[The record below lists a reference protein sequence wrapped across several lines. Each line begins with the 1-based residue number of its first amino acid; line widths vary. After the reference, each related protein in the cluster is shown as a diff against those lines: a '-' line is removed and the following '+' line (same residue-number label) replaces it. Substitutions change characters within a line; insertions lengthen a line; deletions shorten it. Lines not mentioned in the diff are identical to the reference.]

1 MTTYIFK
8 IITLL
13 GGLALFLFGMDV
25 MGKALERQA
34 GGKLQTILAK
44 MSSNVFKGFLL
55 GLGVT
60 AVIQSS
66 SATTVMVV
74 GFVNSGIM
82 TLKQAVGVIMGSN
95 IGTTVTAWILS
106 LSGLEGDSFL
116 IKLFKPSTLAP
127 LIGVIGVVM
136 YMGKNEK
143 RKGIGTIC
151 LGFMALMTGMDIM
164 GDSMEF
170 LESEPWFAQLMIS
183 FSNPIIGIIGIV
195 MYMGKNEKRRGIGTI
210 CLGFMALMTGMDLM
224 SSSMSFLKSEAWFAD
239 LMISFTNPVLGIL
252 FGAVLTAVIQSS
264 SASVGILQGLCV
276 TGAVTYGAAIPIIL
290 GQNIGTCITAIMGAI
305 GANRNAR
312 RTAMV
317 HLLFNVVGAV
327 MFAVVFYGLGMVIEW
342 SFLEESVQAWDISLI
357 HTAFNIVATAV
368 LMPMNGLLVKLAYLI
383 IPHEYTPQKEELL
396 DERLL
401 ATPAVAVQRAHEIAG
416 EMASDAAKAME
427 KAMGLT
433 KVFDAAILEEV
444 TALEDKT
451 DRYEDALNTYLV
463 KLSAMNLSVH
473 DNRILNTL
481 LYTVS
486 DIERMADHAMAIA
499 KAAQEMAEKK
509 IEFSSQARG
518 ELAVLEQAVLDIV
531 NRTVAAYGSFD
542 LGSAV
547 KIEPQEQVV
556 DALVREVKSRHVRR
570 LRDGKCTVEYGFVL
584 EDLLTAC
591 ERTADHCSN
600 IAVEMLQVSEGKL
613 EAHEYLNALKAGELH
628 ESAAFSERFAR
639 YKAQYAFPEE

>member
-1 MTTYIFK
+1 MTAYIFK

-106 LSGLEGDSFL
+106 LSGLEGDSFI

-127 LIGVIGVVM
+127 LIGIIGVVM

-183 FSNPIIGIIGIV
+183 FSNPIIGI
-195 MYMGKNEKRRGIGTI
+195 
-210 CLGFMALMTGMDLM
+210 
-224 SSSMSFLKSEAWFAD
+224 
-239 LMISFTNPVLGIL
+239 L
-252 FGAVLTAVIQSS
+252 FGAGLTAIIQSS

-290 GQNIGTCITAIMGAI
+290 GQNIGTCVTAMMGAI

-327 MFAVVFYGLGMVIEW
+327 MFAVVFYGLGMFIEW
-342 SFLEESVQAWDISLI
+342 QFLGDAVQAWDISLI
-357 HTAFNIVATAV
+357 HTAFNVVATAV
-368 LMPMNGLLVKLAYLI
+368 LMPLNGLLVKLAYAI
-383 IPHEYTPQKEELL
+383 VPEVKEPEKTELL

-401 ATPAVAVQRAHEIAG
+401 GTPAVAVQRAQEIAG
-416 EMASDAAKAME
+416 EMAADAAKAMHL
-427 KAMGLT
+427 AMGMT
-433 KVFDAAILEEV
+433 KKFDASVMEQIAE
-444 TALEDKT
+444 LEDKT

-499 KAAQEMAEKK
+499 RAALEMEEKK
-509 IEFSSQARG
+509 IGFSAQAKG

-531 NRTVAAYGSFD
+531 DRTVAAYGSFD
-542 LGSAV
+542 LDNAV

-570 LRDGKCTVEYGFVL
+570 LRDGLCTVEYGFVL

-628 ESAAFSERFAR
+628 ESAAFNKRFAR
-639 YKAQYAFPEE
+639 YKAQYAFPEEG

>member
-1 MTTYIFK
+1 MTAYIFK

-106 LSGLEGDSFL
+106 LSGLEGDSFI

-127 LIGVIGVVM
+127 LIGIIGVIL

-143 RKGIGTIC
+143 RKGIGTIM

-183 FSNPIIGIIGIV
+183 FSNPIV
-195 MYMGKNEKRRGIGTI
+195 
-210 CLGFMALMTGMDLM
+210 
-224 SSSMSFLKSEAWFAD
+224 
-239 LMISFTNPVLGIL
+239 GIL
-252 FGAVLTAVIQSS
+252 FGAGLTAIIQSS
-264 SASVGILQGLCV
+264 SASVGILQGLCG
-276 TGAVTYGAAIPIIL
+276 TGVVTYGSAMPIIL

-317 HLLFNVVGAV
+317 HLLFNVVGV
-327 MFAVVFYGLGMVIEW
+327 LIFVVAFYGMGMFIDW
-342 SFLEESVQAWDISLI
+342 KFLSETAAAWDIAVI
-357 HTAFNIVATAV
+357 HTCFNVAATIV
-368 LMPMNGLLVKLAYLI
+368 LMPLNGMLVKLAYLF
-383 IPHEYTPQKEELL
+383 IPKEQTPQKVELL

-401 ATPAVAVQRAHEIAG
+401 ATPAVAVQRAQKIAG
-416 EMASDAAKAME
+416 EMAADAAKAMHL
-427 KAMGLT
+427 AMELT
-433 KVFDAAILEEV
+433 KKFDAPVMEQVME
-444 TALEDKT
+444 LEDKT
-451 DRYEDALNTYLV
+451 DRYEDALGTYLV
-463 KLSAMNLSVH
+463 KLSGMNLSVS

-499 KAAQEMAEKK
+499 KAALEMEEKK
-509 IEFSSQARG
+509 IEFSNQAKG

-531 NRTVAAYGSFD
+531 DRTVAAYGTFNLD
-542 LGSAV
+542 KAI

-570 LRDGKCTVEYGFVL
+570 LRDGLCTVEYGFVL

-600 IAVEMLQVSEGKL
+600 VAVEMLQVAEGKL
-613 EAHEYLNALKAGELH
+613 EAHEYLNALKAGELY
-628 ESAAFSERFAR
+628 ESAAFAEHFDR
-639 YKAQYAFPEE
+639 YKAKYAFPEEV

>member
-1 MTTYIFK
+1 MTAYIFK

-116 IKLFKPSTLAP
+116 IKFFKPSTLAP
-127 LIGVIGVVM
+127 LIAI
-136 YMGKNEK
+136 
-143 RKGIGTIC
+143 
-151 LGFMALMTGMDIM
+151 F
-164 GDSMEF
+164 
-170 LESEPWFAQLMIS
+170 
-183 FSNPIIGIIGIV
+183 GIV
-195 MYMGKNEKRRGIGTI
+195 MYMGKSEKKRGIGTI
-210 CLGFMALMTGMDLM
+210 MLGFMALMTGMDLM
-224 SSSMSFLKSEAWFAD
+224 SSSMSFLKNEAWFAD
-239 LMISFTNPVLGIL
+239 LMISFSNPILGIA
-252 FGAVLTAVIQSS
+252 FGAILTAIIQSS

-317 HLLFNVVGAV
+317 HLLFNVVGAT
-327 MFAVVFYGLGMVIEW
+327 MFAVLFYGIGLFVEWEFLGD
-342 SFLEESVQAWDISLI
+342 SVQAWDISVI
-357 HTAFNIVATAV
+357 HTCFNVVATAV
-368 LMPMNGLLVKLAYLI
+368 LMPMNGLLVKLAYMLV
-383 IPHEYTPQKEELL
+383 PHQEVPQKEELL
-396 DERLL
+396 DVRLL
-401 ATPAVAVQRAHEIAG
+401 ATPAVAVQRAHEIAT
-416 EMASDAAKAME
+416 EMAADAAEAMRM
-427 KAMGLT
+427 AVGLT
-433 KVFDAAILEEV
+433 KKFDEGILEQV
-444 TALEDKT
+444 VDLEDKT
-451 DRYEDALNTYLV
+451 DRYEDALGTYLV
-463 KLSAMNLSVH
+463 KLSNMNLSVA

-486 DIERMADHAMAIA
+486 DIERMADHAMAVA
-499 KAAQEMAEKK
+499 KAAEEMKEK
-509 IEFSSQARG
+509 EMNFSKQAMG
-518 ELAVLEQAVLDIV
+518 ELAVLGQAVTDLLD
-531 NRTVAAYGSFD
+531 RTVNAYKTFD
-542 LGSAV
+542 FALAM
-547 KIEPQEQVV
+547 KIEPQEEVV
-556 DALVREVKSRHVRR
+556 DDLVREIKSRHVRR
-570 LRDGKCTVEYGFVL
+570 LRDGLCTVEYGFVL

-600 IAVEMLQVSEGKL
+600 VAVEMLQVAEGKL

-628 ESAAFSERFAR
+628 ESAAFNKRFAR
-639 YKAQYAFPEE
+639 YKAQYAFPDEN

>member
-1 MTTYIFK
+1 MTAYIFK

-106 LSGLEGDSFL
+106 LSGLEGDSFI

-127 LIGVIGVVM
+127 LIGIIGVIL

-143 RKGIGTIC
+143 RKGIGTIM

-183 FSNPIIGIIGIV
+183 FSNPIV
-195 MYMGKNEKRRGIGTI
+195 
-210 CLGFMALMTGMDLM
+210 
-224 SSSMSFLKSEAWFAD
+224 
-239 LMISFTNPVLGIL
+239 GIL
-252 FGAVLTAVIQSS
+252 FGAGLTAIIQSS
-264 SASVGILQGLCV
+264 SASVGILQGLCG
-276 TGAVTYGAAIPIIL
+276 TGVVTYGSAIPIIL

-317 HLLFNVVGAV
+317 HLLFNVVGV
-327 MFAVVFYGLGMVIEW
+327 LIFVVAFYGMGMFIDW
-342 SFLEESVQAWDISLI
+342 KFLSETAAAWDIAVI
-357 HTAFNIVATAV
+357 HTCFNVAATIV
-368 LMPMNGLLVKLAYLI
+368 LMPLNGMLVKLAYLF
-383 IPHEYTPQKEELL
+383 IPKEQTPQKVELL

-416 EMASDAAKAME
+416 EMAADAAKAMHL
-427 KAMGLT
+427 AMGLT
-433 KVFDAAILEEV
+433 KQFDAGIMDQVVE
-444 TALEDKT
+444 LEDKT
-451 DRYEDALNTYLV
+451 DQYEDALGTYLV
-463 KLSAMNLSVH
+463 KLSGMNLSVS

-486 DIERMADHAMAIA
+486 DIERMADHAMAVA
-499 KAAQEMAEKK
+499 KAALEIEQKK
-509 IEFSSQARG
+509 IEFSKQAKG
-518 ELAVLEQAVLDIV
+518 ELAILEQAVLDIV
-531 NRTVAAYGSFD
+531 DRTISAYGSFD
-542 LGSAV
+542 LAQAI

-570 LRDGKCTVEYGFVL
+570 LRDGLCTVEYGFVL

-600 IAVEMLQVSEGKL
+600 VAVEMLQVAEGKL
-613 EAHEYLNALKAGELH
+613 EAHEYLNALKAGELY
-628 ESAAFSERFAR
+628 ESAAFTERFAR
-639 YKAQYAFPEE
+639 YKAQYAFPEEN

>member
-1 MTTYIFK
+1 MTAYIFK

-13 GGLALFLFGMDV
+13 GGLALFLFGMDI

-127 LIGVIGVVM
+127 LIAIVGIVL
-136 YMGKNEK
+136 YMFTKSEK
-143 RKGIGTIC
+143 KKGIGTIM
-151 LGFMALMTGMDIM
+151 LGFMALMTGMDM
-164 GDSMEF
+164 
-170 LESEPWFAQLMIS
+170 
-183 FSNPIIGIIGIV
+183 
-195 MYMGKNEKRRGIGTI
+195 
-210 CLGFMALMTGMDLM
+210 M
-224 SSSMSFLKSEAWFAD
+224 SSSMSFLKSEAWFAE
-239 LMISFTNPVLGIL
+239 LMISFTNPIVGIL

-264 SASVGILQGLCV
+264 SASVGILQGLCS
-276 TGAVTYGAAIPIIL
+276 TGVVTYGAAIPIIL

-317 HLLFNVVGAV
+317 HLLFNVVGAT
-327 MFAVVFYGLGMVIEW
+327 MFAVIFYGINMFAPWKFLGD
-342 SFLEESVQAWDISLI
+342 SVQAWDISVI
-357 HTAFNIVATAV
+357 HTGFNLLATAV
-368 LMPMNGLLVKLAYLI
+368 LMPMNGLLVKLAYVI
-383 IPHEYTPQKEELL
+383 VPQQNAPQKTELL
-396 DERLL
+396 DTRLL

-416 EMASDAAKAME
+416 EMAADAAKAMHL
-427 KAMGLT
+427 AMGLT
-433 KVFDAAILEEV
+433 KKYEDGIMEQVVE
-444 TALEDKT
+444 LEDKT

-463 KLSAMNLSVH
+463 KLSTMNLSVH

-486 DIERMADHAMAIA
+486 DIERMADHAMSVA
-499 KAAQEMAEKK
+499 KAAREIKEKN
-509 IEFSSQARG
+509 IEFSKQAKG
-518 ELAVLEQAVLDIV
+518 ELAVLEQAVMDIMD
-531 NRTVAAYGSFD
+531 RTVSAYGSFD
-542 LGSAV
+542 RELAV
-547 KIEPQEQVV
+547 RIEPQEQVV
-556 DALVREVKSRHVRR
+556 DSLVREIKSRHVRR
-570 LRDGKCTVEYGFVL
+570 LRDGLCTVEYGFVL

-600 IAVEMLQVSEGKL
+600 VAVEMLQVTEGKL

-628 ESAAFSERFAR
+628 ESAAFAEQFAQ
-639 YKAQYAFPEE
+639 YKAHYAFPEEN

>member
-1 MTTYIFK
+1 MTAYIFK

-13 GGLALFLFGMDV
+13 GGLSLFLFGMDV
-25 MGKALERQA
+25 MGKSLERQA

-82 TLKQAVGVIMGSN
+82 TLNQAVGVIMGSN

-116 IKLFKPSTLAP
+116 IKFFKPSTLAP
-127 LIGVIGVVM
+127 LIGIIGIIL
-136 YMGKNEK
+136 YMGKSEK
-143 RKGIGTIC
+143 KKGIGTI
-151 LGFMALMTGMDIM
+151 M
-164 GDSMEF
+164 
-170 LESEPWFAQLMIS
+170 
-183 FSNPIIGIIGIV
+183 
-195 MYMGKNEKRRGIGTI
+195 
-210 CLGFMALMTGMDLM
+210 LGFMALMTGMDLM

-239 LMISFTNPVLGIL
+239 LMISFTNPIIGIL

-264 SASVGILQGLCV
+264 SASIGILQGLCSTGVV
-276 TGAVTYGAAIPIIL
+276 TFGAAIPIIL

-327 MFAVVFYGLGMVIEW
+327 MFAAIFYGINMFAPWKFMGD
-342 SFLEESVQAWDISLI
+342 SVQACDISVI
-357 HTAFNIVATAV
+357 HTGFNLIATAV
-368 LMPMNGLLVKLAYLI
+368 LMPMNGLLVKLAYVLV
-383 IPHEYTPQKEELL
+383 PHQYTPQKEELL

-401 ATPAVAVQRAHEIAG
+401 ATPAVAVQRAHEIAA
-416 EMASDAAKAME
+416 EMAADATKAMHL
-427 KAMGLT
+427 AMGLT
-433 KVFDAAILEEV
+433 KKFEEGILEQVAE
-444 TALEDKT
+444 LEDKT

-481 LYTVS
+481 LYTVA
-486 DIERMADHAMAIA
+486 DIERMGDHAKAVAMAAREI
-499 KAAQEMAEKK
+499 KEKN
-509 IEFSSQARG
+509 IEFSNQAKG
-518 ELAVLEQAVLDIV
+518 ELAVLEQAVMDIMD
-531 NRTVAAYGSFD
+531 RTVAAYGSFD
-542 LGSAV
+542 RELAV
-547 KIEPQEQVV
+547 RIEPQDQVV
-556 DALVREVKSRHVRR
+556 DSLVREIKSRHVRR
-570 LRDGKCTVEYGFVL
+570 LRDGLCTVEYGFVL

-600 IAVEMLQVSEGKL
+600 VAVEMLQVAEGKL

-628 ESAAFSERFAR
+628 ESAAFAEQFAK
-639 YKAQYAFPEE
+639 YKAQYAFPEEN

>member
-1 MTTYIFK
+1 MTAYIFK

-106 LSGLEGDSFL
+106 LSGLEGDSFI

-127 LIGVIGVVM
+127 LIGIIGVVL

-143 RKGIGTIC
+143 RKGIGTIM

-183 FSNPIIGIIGIV
+183 FSNPIV
-195 MYMGKNEKRRGIGTI
+195 
-210 CLGFMALMTGMDLM
+210 
-224 SSSMSFLKSEAWFAD
+224 
-239 LMISFTNPVLGIL
+239 GIL
-252 FGAVLTAVIQSS
+252 FGAGLTAIIQSS
-264 SASVGILQGLCV
+264 SASVGILQGLCGTGVV
-276 TGAVTYGAAIPIIL
+276 TFGSAIPIIL

-317 HLLFNVVGAV
+317 HLLFNVVGV
-327 MFAVVFYGLGMVIEW
+327 TIFVVAFYGLGLFIDW
-342 SFLEESVQAWDISLI
+342 KFLNDTAAAWDIAVI
-357 HTAFNIVATAV
+357 HTCFNVAATIV
-368 LMPMNGLLVKLAYLI
+368 LMPMNGLLVKLAYLF

-416 EMASDAAKAME
+416 EMAADAAKAMHL
-427 KAMGLT
+427 AMGLT
-433 KVFDAAILEEV
+433 KQFDAGIMEQV
-444 TALEDKT
+444 VALEDKT
-451 DRYEDALNTYLV
+451 DHYEDALNTYLV
-463 KLSAMNLSVH
+463 KLSGMNLSVH

-481 LYTVS
+481 LYTVA
-486 DIERMADHAMAIA
+486 DIERMADHAMAVA
-499 KAAQEMAEKK
+499 KAAQEMEEKK
-509 IEFSSQARG
+509 IVFSSQAKG
-518 ELAVLEQAVLDIV
+518 ELAVLGQAVLDIV
-531 NRTVAAYGSFD
+531 DRTVTAYGSFD
-542 LGSAV
+542 LEQAI

-556 DALVREVKSRHVRR
+556 DSLVREVKSRHVRR
-570 LRDGKCTVEYGFVL
+570 LRDGLCTVEYGFVL

-600 IAVEMLQVSEGKL
+600 VAVEMLQVAEGKL

-628 ESAAFSERFAR
+628 ESAAFAEQFAQ
-639 YKAQYAFPEE
+639 YKAQYAFPEEN

>member
-1 MTTYIFK
+1 MTAYIFK
-8 IITLL
+8 VITLL
-13 GGLALFLFGMDV
+13 GGLALFLFGMDI

-127 LIGVIGVVM
+127 LIGIMGIVL
-136 YMGKNEK
+136 YMGKSEK
-143 RKGIGTIC
+143 KRGLGTI
-151 LGFMALMTGMDIM
+151 M
-164 GDSMEF
+164 
-170 LESEPWFAQLMIS
+170 
-183 FSNPIIGIIGIV
+183 
-195 MYMGKNEKRRGIGTI
+195 
-210 CLGFMALMTGMDLM
+210 LGFMALMTGMDLM
-224 SSSMSFLKSEAWFAD
+224 SGSMAFLKTESWFAD
-239 LMISFTNPVLGIL
+239 LMISFTNPIVGIL

-264 SASVGILQGLCV
+264 SASVGILQGLCS
-276 TGAVTYGAAIPIIL
+276 TGVVTYGAAIPIIL

-327 MFAVVFYGLGMVIEW
+327 MFAVVFYGLGMVIQW
-342 SFLEESVQAWDISLI
+342 NFLGDSVQAWDISLI
-357 HTAFNIVATAV
+357 HTAFNLIATAV
-368 LMPMNGLLVKLAYLI
+368 LMPMNGLLVKLAYLF
-383 IPHEYTPQKEELL
+383 IPAEHTPQKKELL
-396 DERLL
+396 DTRLL

-416 EMASDAAKAME
+416 EMASDAARAMHL
-427 KAMGLT
+427 AMGLT
-433 KVFDAAILEEV
+433 KKFDVSVMEQVIE
-444 TALEDKT
+444 LEDKT

-463 KLSAMNLSVH
+463 KLSGMNLSVS

-481 LYTVS
+481 LYSIS
-486 DIERMADHAMAIA
+486 DIERMADHAMAVA
-499 KAAQEMAEKK
+499 KAALEMEEKK
-509 IEFSSQARG
+509 IEFSKQAKG

-531 NRTVAAYGSFD
+531 DRTVAAYGSFD
-542 LGSAV
+542 REQAA

-570 LRDGKCTVEYGFVL
+570 LRDGLCTVEYGFVL

-600 IAVEMLQVSEGKL
+600 VAVEMLQVAEGKL

-628 ESAAFSERFAR
+628 ESAAFAEQFAR
-639 YKAQYAFPEE
+639 YQAQYAFPEDIA

>member
-1 MTTYIFK
+1 MTAYIFK

-106 LSGLEGDSFL
+106 LSGLEGDSFI

-127 LIGVIGVVM
+127 LIGIIGVIL

-143 RKGIGTIC
+143 RKGIGTIM

-183 FSNPIIGIIGIV
+183 FSNPIV
-195 MYMGKNEKRRGIGTI
+195 
-210 CLGFMALMTGMDLM
+210 
-224 SSSMSFLKSEAWFAD
+224 
-239 LMISFTNPVLGIL
+239 GIL
-252 FGAVLTAVIQSS
+252 FGAGLTAIIQSS
-264 SASVGILQGLCV
+264 SASVGILQGLCG
-276 TGAVTYGAAIPIIL
+276 TGVVTYGSAIPIIL

-317 HLLFNVVGAV
+317 HLLFNVVGV
-327 MFAVVFYGLGMVIEW
+327 LIFVVAFYGMGMFIDW
-342 SFLEESVQAWDISLI
+342 KFLSETAAAWDIAVI
-357 HTAFNIVATAV
+357 HTCFNVAATIV
-368 LMPMNGLLVKLAYLI
+368 LMPLNGMLVKLAYLF
-383 IPHEYTPQKEELL
+383 IPKEQTPQKVELL

-401 ATPAVAVQRAHEIAG
+401 ATPAVAVQRSQKIAG
-416 EMASDAAKAME
+416 EMAADAAKAMHL
-427 KAMGLT
+427 AMGLT
-433 KVFDAAILEEV
+433 KKFDAAVMEQVME
-444 TALEDKT
+444 LEDKT
-451 DRYEDALNTYLV
+451 DRYEDALGTYLV
-463 KLSAMNLSVH
+463 KLSGMNLSVS

-499 KAAQEMAEKK
+499 KAALEMEEKK
-509 IEFSSQARG
+509 IEFSNQAKG

-531 NRTVAAYGSFD
+531 DRTVAAYGTFNLD
-542 LGSAV
+542 KAI

-570 LRDGKCTVEYGFVL
+570 LRDGLCTVEYGFVL

-600 IAVEMLQVSEGKL
+600 VAVEMLQVAEGKL
-613 EAHEYLNALKAGELH
+613 EAHEYLNALKAGELY
-628 ESAAFSERFAR
+628 ESAAFAEHFAR
-639 YKAQYAFPEE
+639 YKAKYAFPEEV

>member
-1 MTTYIFK
+1 MTAYLFK

-13 GGLALFLFGMDV
+13 GGLALFLFGMDI
-25 MGKALERQA
+25 MGKSLERQA

-44 MSSNVFKGFLL
+44 MSSNVYKGFLL

-116 IKLFKPSTLAP
+116 ITFFKPSTLAP
-127 LIGVIGVVM
+127 LIGIIGIVL
-136 YMGKNEK
+136 YMGKSEK
-143 RKGIGTIC
+143 NKGIGTI
-151 LGFMALMTGMDIM
+151 M
-164 GDSMEF
+164 
-170 LESEPWFAQLMIS
+170 
-183 FSNPIIGIIGIV
+183 
-195 MYMGKNEKRRGIGTI
+195 
-210 CLGFMALMTGMDLM
+210 LGFMALMTGMDLM
-224 SSSMSFLKSEAWFAD
+224 SSSMSFLKNEAWFAD
-239 LMISFTNPVLGIL
+239 LMISFTNPILGII

-264 SASVGILQGLCV
+264 SASIGILQGLCV
-276 TGAVTYGAAIPIIL
+276 TGVVTYGAAIPIIL

-327 MFAVVFYGLGMVIEW
+327 LFSVIFYGLGIFIEW
-342 SFLEESVQAWDISLI
+342 NFLDDSVQAWNISVI
-357 HTAFNIVATAV
+357 HTGFNLIATAA
-368 LMPMNGLLVKLAYLI
+368 LMPMNGLLVKLAYALV
-383 IPHEYTPQKEELL
+383 PQVAEPQQTELL

-416 EMASDAAKAME
+416 EMAADAAKAMHLSV
-427 KAMGLT
+427 GLT
-433 KVFDAAILEEV
+433 KKFESGIMEQIVELEN
-444 TALEDKT
+444 KT

-463 KLSAMNLSVH
+463 KLSGMNLSVH

-481 LYTVS
+481 LYSVS
-486 DIERMADHAMAIA
+486 DIERMADHAMAVA
-499 KAAQEMAEKK
+499 EAALEMKEKK
-509 IEFSSQARG
+509 IEFSGQAKG
-518 ELAVLEQAVLDIV
+518 ELAVLEQAVVDIV
-531 NRTVAAYGSFD
+531 DRTVAAYGSFNREM
-542 LGSAV
+542 AIR
-547 KIEPQEQVV
+547 IEPQEQVI
-556 DALVREVKSRHVRR
+556 DTLVREIKSRHVRR
-570 LRDGKCTVEYGFVL
+570 LRAGLCTVEYGFVL
-584 EDLLTAC
+584 EDLLTAY

-600 IAVEMLQVSEGKL
+600 VAVEMLQVAEGKL
-613 EAHEYLNALKAGELH
+613 EAHEYLNALKSGELH
-628 ESAAFSERFAR
+628 ESAAFAEQFAQ
-639 YKAQYAFPEE
+639 YKAQYTFPEES

>member
-1 MTTYIFK
+1 MTAYIFK

-13 GGLALFLFGMDV
+13 GGLALFLFGMDI

-34 GGKLQTILAK
+34 GGKLQTNLAK

-106 LSGLEGDSFL
+106 LSGLEGDSFI

-127 LIGVIGVVM
+127 LIGIIGVIL

-143 RKGIGTIC
+143 RKGIGTIM

-183 FSNPIIGIIGIV
+183 FSNPIV
-195 MYMGKNEKRRGIGTI
+195 
-210 CLGFMALMTGMDLM
+210 
-224 SSSMSFLKSEAWFAD
+224 
-239 LMISFTNPVLGIL
+239 GIL
-252 FGAVLTAVIQSS
+252 FGAGLTAIIQSS
-264 SASVGILQGLCV
+264 SASVGILQGLCG
-276 TGAVTYGAAIPIIL
+276 TGVITYGSAIPIIL

-317 HLLFNVVGAV
+317 HLLFNVVGV
-327 MFAVVFYGLGMVIEW
+327 LIFVVAFYGMGMFIDW
-342 SFLEESVQAWDISLI
+342 KFLSETAAAWDIAVI
-357 HTAFNIVATAV
+357 HTCFNVAATIV
-368 LMPMNGLLVKLAYLI
+368 LMPLNGMLVKLAYLF
-383 IPHEYTPQKEELL
+383 IPKEQTPQKVELL

-416 EMASDAAKAME
+416 EMAADAAKAMHL
-427 KAMGLT
+427 AMGLT
-433 KVFDAAILEEV
+433 KQFDAGIMDQVVE
-444 TALEDKT
+444 LEDKT
-451 DRYEDALNTYLV
+451 DQYEDALGTYLV
-463 KLSAMNLSVH
+463 KLSGMNLSVS

-486 DIERMADHAMAIA
+486 DIERMADHAMAVA
-499 KAAQEMAEKK
+499 KAAMEIEQKK
-509 IEFSSQARG
+509 IEFSKQAKG
-518 ELAVLEQAVLDIV
+518 ELAILEQAVLDIV
-531 NRTVAAYGSFD
+531 DRTISAYGSFD
-542 LGSAV
+542 LAQAI

-570 LRDGKCTVEYGFVL
+570 LRDGLCTVEYGFVL

-600 IAVEMLQVSEGKL
+600 VAVEMLQVAEGKL
-613 EAHEYLNALKAGELH
+613 EAHEYLNALKAGELY
-628 ESAAFSERFAR
+628 ESAAFTERFAR
-639 YKAQYAFPEE
+639 YKARYAFPEEP

>member
-1 MTTYIFK
+1 MTSYIFNV
-8 IITLL
+8 ITLL

-44 MSSNVFKGFLL
+44 MSSNVFRGFLL
-55 GLGVT
+55 GMGVT

-116 IKLFKPSTLAP
+116 IKIFKPSTLAP
-127 LIGVIGVVM
+127 IIGIIGILM
-136 YMGKNEK
+136 YMGKHEK

-151 LGFMALMTGMDIM
+151 LGFMALMTGMD
-164 GDSMEF
+164 
-170 LESEPWFAQLMIS
+170 
-183 FSNPIIGIIGIV
+183 
-195 MYMGKNEKRRGIGTI
+195 
-210 CLGFMALMTGMDLM
+210 LM
-224 SSSMSFLKSEAWFAD
+224 SGSMSFLKSEAWFAD
-239 LMISFTNPVLGIL
+239 LMISFTNPILGIL
-252 FGAVLTAVIQSS
+252 FGAVLTAIIQSS
-264 SASVGILQGLCV
+264 SASIGILQGLCV

-327 MFAVVFYGLGMVIEW
+327 MFAVVFYGLGLVIEW
-342 SFLEESVQAWDISLI
+342 RFLDDSVQAWDVSLI
-357 HTAFNIVATAV
+357 HTAFNLVATAV
-368 LMPMNGLLVKLAYLI
+368 LMPMNGLLVKLAYLF
-383 IPHEYTPQKEELL
+383 IPAEHTPQKQELL

-401 ATPAVAVQRAHEIAG
+401 ATPAVAVQRAHEIACK
-416 EMASDAAKAME
+416 MAADSAEAMRLAIGLTRKYDADIME
-427 KAMGLT
+427 K
-433 KVFDAAILEEV
+433 V
-444 TALEDKT
+444 TELEDRT

-463 KLSAMNLSVH
+463 KLSGKNLSVS
-473 DNRILNTL
+473 DNRVLNTL
-481 LYTVS
+481 LYSIS
-486 DIERMADHAMAIA
+486 DIERMADHAMAVA
-499 KAAQEMAEKK
+499 KAALEMEEKK
-509 IEFSSQARG
+509 IAFSRQAKG
-518 ELAVLEQAVLDIV
+518 ELAVLEQAVLDIID
-531 NRTVAAYGSFD
+531 RTVAAYGSFD
-542 LGSAV
+542 RELAS

-570 LRDGKCTVEYGFVL
+570 LRDGLCTVEYGFVL

-600 IAVEMLQVSEGKL
+600 VAVEMLQVAEGKL

-628 ESAAFSERFAR
+628 ESAAFAERFAR
-639 YKAQYAFPEE
+639 YKAQYAFPEELS

>member
-1 MTTYIFK
+1 MTAYIFK

-34 GGKLQTILAK
+34 GGKLQTILAR
-44 MSSNVFKGFLL
+44 MSGTVWKGFLL
-55 GLGVT
+55 GMGVT

-127 LIGVIGVVM
+127 LIAIIGIVL
-136 YMGKNEK
+136 YMFTKSEK
-143 RKGIGTIC
+143 KKGIGTI
-151 LGFMALMTGMDIM
+151 M
-164 GDSMEF
+164 
-170 LESEPWFAQLMIS
+170 
-183 FSNPIIGIIGIV
+183 
-195 MYMGKNEKRRGIGTI
+195 
-210 CLGFMALMTGMDLM
+210 LGFMALMTGMDLM
-224 SSSMSFLKSEAWFAD
+224 SGSMAFLKTEAWFAD
-239 LMISFTNPVLGIL
+239 LMISFTNPFVGIL

-264 SASVGILQGLCV
+264 SASVGILQGLCSTGVV
-276 TGAVTYGAAIPIIL
+276 TFGAAIPIIL
-290 GQNIGTCITAIMGAI
+290 GQNIGTCVTAIMGSI

-317 HLLFNVVGAV
+317 HLLFNIVGAV
-327 MFAVVFYGLGMVIEW
+327 MFAVVFYGINLFAPWQFLGD
-342 SFLEESVQAWDISLI
+342 SVRAWDISVI
-357 HTAFNIVATAV
+357 HTGFNLIATAA
-368 LMPMNGLLVKLAYLI
+368 LMPLNGLLVKLAYVLVPQQNI
-383 IPHEYTPQKEELL
+383 PQKTELL
-396 DERLL
+396 DTRLL
-401 ATPAVAVQRAHEIAG
+401 ATPAVAVQRAHEVAC
-416 EMASDAAKAME
+416 EMAADAAKAMHL
-427 KAMGLT
+427 AMGLT
-433 KVFDAAILEEV
+433 KKYEEGV
-444 TALEDKT
+444 VEQVVELEDKT

-463 KLSAMNLSVH
+463 KLSTMNLSVR

-486 DIERMADHAMAIA
+486 DIERMADHAMAVA
-499 KAAQEMAEKK
+499 KAAREIHEKN
-509 IEFSSQARG
+509 IEFSAQAKG
-518 ELAVLEQAVLDIV
+518 ELEVLERAVMDIMD
-531 NRTVAAYGSFD
+531 RTIAAYGSFD
-542 LGSAV
+542 RELAAR
-547 KIEPQEQVV
+547 IEPQEQVV
-556 DALVREVKSRHVRR
+556 DSLVREIKSRHVRR
-570 LRDGKCTVEYGFVL
+570 LRDGLCTVEYGFVL

-600 IAVEMLQVSEGKL
+600 VAIEMLQVTEGKL

-628 ESAAFSERFAR
+628 ESAAFAEQFAQ
-639 YKAQYAFPEE
+639 YKAQYAFPEES